1 MFHVSVQHM
10 IMIQRTCKSLHT
22 VVTKMALL
30 ATSLHC
36 TLDFFISNACINRTL
51 CSSFYESIRGFD
63 FPSYFQID
71 VVKNYTERDVKTS
84 RCISTASEHNFESR
98 TLFHA
103 ELALVNMKTCHYS
116 TDVINCMWQ
125 GHKLRRL
132 LFDYARYYSTNVI
145 DLKFG
150 IRFASHMNNLPY
162 WDFEEEFSTR
172 SFQSLGMREF
182 SALYGEDASPAT
194 TVKTF
199 VQAAAEVYP
208 LSFGQLLLLE
218 VEVINVIKDHTL
230 ELCKRDNPCGMFRNV
245 VESNFSENKNEGFA
259 VTLALTEELASHYV
273 NFDAQHDFPS
283 ISWGDHIGYLEHR
296 TCDRMPYYPDP
307 SRLSSFVSYA
317 HCFDNMDQP
326 RGMDDEAWMFVRQ
339 SALLYFHDG
348 SRIIP
353 VCMSKEDYLLLTC
366 AFKEFA
372 ASSGVSILK
381 LKQIGVNLVVDMILK
396 SPFTISMKINEP
408 GSQVHNHIR
417 SFTIFVADCVNVR
430 DVITGN
436 NPYYNKIRGE
446 NLKVVCCH
454 GPLRKNVQQQN
465 LDHLFDDSSDDD
477 AEHNDHE
484 GGD

>member
-1 MFHVSVQHM
+1 MFHVNVQNL
-10 IMIQRTCKSLHT
+10 IMLQRTCKSLYK
-22 VVTKMALL
+22 VVPNIALL
-30 ATSLHC
+30 QTSLHA
-36 TLDFFISNACINRTL
+36 TLDFFISNGCINRTL
-51 CSSFYESIRGFD
+51 CASFYESIRGLD

-71 VVKNYTERDVKTS
+71 VVKNFTEQEVKTS
-84 RCISTASEHNFESR
+84 RCISTSSEHNFELR
-98 TLFHA
+98 TLFNA
-103 ELALVNMKTCHYS
+103 ELTLANMM
-116 TDVINCMWQ
+116 TDYYRTNVINCKWQ
-125 GHKLRRL
+125 AQKLRRL
-132 LFDYARYYSTNVI
+132 LFDYADYYKVANVV

-150 IRFASHMNNLPY
+150 IKFAPHMNNLPY
-162 WDFEEEFSTR
+162 WDFETNFTTQ
-172 SFQSLGMREF
+172 SFLSLGMREF

-199 VQAAAEVYP
+199 IQAAAEVYP

-230 ELCKRDNPCGMFRNV
+230 ELCKKDTPSGIFRNV
-245 VESNFSENKNEGFA
+245 LESNFSENRNEGFA

-273 NFDAQHDFPS
+273 NFDAQHNFPC
-283 ISWGDHIGYLEHR
+283 IAWGDHIGFLEHR
-296 TCDRMPYYPDP
+296 TCDQMPQYPDP
-307 SRLSSFVSYA
+307 SQMSSFVSYA
-317 HCFDNMDQP
+317 YSFDNMDKP
-326 RGMDDEAWMFVRQ
+326 HGMDDETWIYVRQ

-348 SRIIP
+348 SRVIP
-353 VCMSKEDYLLLTC
+353 VCMSKEELLLLTF

-372 ASSGVSILK
+372 ASSGVSISK

-408 GSQVHNHIR
+408 ATEVHNHIR

-454 GPLRKNVQQQN
+454 GPLRKNVQQQD
-465 LDHLFDDSSDDD
+465 LEHLFEDSSDDD
-477 AEHNDHE
+477 EQSDNEDE
-484 GGD
+484 D